1 MMPKLLVIA
10 DDFTGALDTGVQ
22 FSNYGI
28 NTLVTTNKSVDYKS
42 LKEKIDVLV
51 IDTESRY
58 LSSKDSYQIVND
70 IALRASRYNI
80 SYIYKKVDSALRGN
94 ISSEIKALLD
104 AFPNIKIPM
113 IPAFPDVNRVVKQGR
128 LIIDGVPVSE
138 SVFADDPYEPVVE
151 SNILKRLQYEEGI
164 SGSLIESGKIDYS
177 SPITVW

>member
-104 AFPNIKIPM
+104 AFQTKNKI
-113 IPAFPDVNRVVKQGR
+113 R
-128 LIIDGVPVSE
+128 
-138 SVFADDPYEPVVE
+138 
-151 SNILKRLQYEEGI
+151 
-164 SGSLIESGKIDYS
+164 
-177 SPITVW
+177 

>member
-80 SYIYKKVDSALRGN
+80 SYIYKKLIQLFGE
-94 ISSEIKALLD
+94 IS
-104 AFPNIKIPM
+104 
-113 IPAFPDVNRVVKQGR
+113 VVKLRHFLMLSQ
-128 LIIDGVPVSE
+128 I
-138 SVFADDPYEPVVE
+138 
-151 SNILKRLQYEEGI
+151 
-164 SGSLIESGKIDYS
+164 
-177 SPITVW
+177 